1 MQKISQHSELVFLV
15 TFSEEGIDAMLVC
28 MHSGGRSSLK
38 YILESNEDRIRM

>member
-28 MHSGGRSSLK
+28 MHSERKKFFEIYS
-38 YILESNEDRIRM
+38 